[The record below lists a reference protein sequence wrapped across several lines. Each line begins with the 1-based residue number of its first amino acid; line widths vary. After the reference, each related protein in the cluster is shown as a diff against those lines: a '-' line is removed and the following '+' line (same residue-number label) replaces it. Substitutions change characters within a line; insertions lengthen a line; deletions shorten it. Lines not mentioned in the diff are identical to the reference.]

1 MIALLLGWLKSIL
14 RIGIL
19 DFLSK
24 IGLKAALGILL
35 TILAIVAV
43 LFLIIGILVS
53 LVI

>member
-1 MIALLLGWLKSIL
+1 MELLLGWLKSIL

-19 DFLSK
+19 EFFSK

-35 TILAIVAV
+35 TVLVVVAV
-43 LFLIIGILVS
+43 VFLIIGILIS